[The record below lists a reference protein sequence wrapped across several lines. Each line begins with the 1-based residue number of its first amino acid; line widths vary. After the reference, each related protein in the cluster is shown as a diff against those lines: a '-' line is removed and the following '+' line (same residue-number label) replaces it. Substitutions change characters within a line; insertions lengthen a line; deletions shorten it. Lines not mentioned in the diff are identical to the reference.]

1 MTTPGTGST
10 VDTEVLR
17 AYGGRCA
24 GYAEDVAHA
33 RQTLATEG
41 TTPSGTWDS
50 PGLAAVAGV
59 GGVRS
64 GLGFAAALGQMARTY
79 QAVHEATVAR
89 LDSVSEA
96 LDDASGKLRQAA
108 DDYDATDEC
117 GAGGMRDREDE
128 LPAVP
133 GTPGTPGPGHGGQEG
148 VWV

>member
-41 TTPSGTWDS
+41 TTPSGTWRAD
-50 PGLAAVAGV
+50 GLAAAAGV
-59 GGVRS
+59 GGMDT
-64 GLGFAAALGQMARTY
+64 GLGFTVALAQMQLTY
-79 QAVHEATVAR
+79 EAVHQNTVER
-89 LDSVSEA
+89 LRSVSEA

-117 GAGGMRDREDE
+117 GADGMRDREDE
-128 LPAVP
+128 LPAIP
-133 GTPGTPGPGHGGQEG
+133 GTPGTPGPGRGGQEG